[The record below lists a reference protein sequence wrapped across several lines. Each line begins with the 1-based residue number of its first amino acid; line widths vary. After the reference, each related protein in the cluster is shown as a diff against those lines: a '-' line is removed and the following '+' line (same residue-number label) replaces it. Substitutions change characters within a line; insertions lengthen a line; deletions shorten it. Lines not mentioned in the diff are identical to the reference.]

1 MTTIVISSSLR
12 MAIIVILKDFEKPI
26 CNDHYINL
34 YKQNKLSL
42 QTKQIDNYIHFYP
55 GEQLE
60 IFKECRSKSMLKPS

>member
-42 QTKQIDNYIHFYP
+42 QTKQIDNYIHFY
-55 GEQLE
+55 QVNN
-60 IFKECRSKSMLKPS
+60 LKFLRNAEVNRC